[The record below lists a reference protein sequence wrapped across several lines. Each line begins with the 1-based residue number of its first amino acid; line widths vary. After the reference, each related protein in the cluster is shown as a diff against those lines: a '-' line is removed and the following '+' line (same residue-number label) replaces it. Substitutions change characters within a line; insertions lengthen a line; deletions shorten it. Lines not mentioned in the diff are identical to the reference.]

1 MKTEGEEVSLIESPS
16 DPLDRKFIP
25 CLVTNSTLIPTLYNG
40 NHSYINGTDVIY
52 YPTKGFEFLIP
63 IPLGSI
69 QNLECKIDSPKF
81 STIPIKVRYEG
92 RIDSYSTIFSTN
104 GIDTRLGISTTSSI
118 PKEGDNFTIYCT
130 FKAGFFNIISI
141 SGKTM
146 NPNGI
151 TQITNSTII
160 GTKII

>member
-1 MKTEGEEVSLIESPS
+1 
-16 DPLDRKFIP
+16 
-25 CLVTNSTLIPTLYNG
+25 VTNSKLTPTLYNG
-40 NHSYINGTDVIY
+40 NHSYINGTEVTYD
-52 YPTKGFEFLIP
+52 PTKGFQFLVP

-69 QNLECKIDSPKF
+69 QNLECKINSSKF
-81 STIPIKVRYEG
+81 STIHINVRYAG
-92 RIDSYSTIFSTN
+92 RVDSYSTIFSKN
-104 GIDTRLGISTTSSI
+104 GIDTRIGISTTSSI

-151 TQITNSTII
+151 TQITDSTTI
-160 GTKII
+160 GSKII